1 MGAIDNVGA
10 IVPLPP
16 GGGVRRTN
24 PTYHAAANTKL
35 RHRPSPTAPH
45 HGLMRR
51 YFPKGNRLANEQ
63 VQRRLAAILAADV
76 VGFSSLME
84 RDEEG
89 TYVRVGRL
97 RRELIEPRLAEHQGR
112 LIKTTGDGFLAE
124 FASSIAALRCAIAIQ
139 DDLSNDA
146 GPLRMR
152 IGLNLGDVIVEEGGD
167 VYGEG
172 VNVAARLEAL
182 CDPGGILISG
192 KIHGEVDGKVEA
204 AFEDRGEQQVKN
216 ISRPVR
222 IYAVRPAG
230 MTKTSAATASSSE
243 VKKPLQLPDKPS
255 IAVLPFQNMSGD
267 PEQEYFA
274 DGMVEDIITALS
286 RFKSLFVIAR
296 NSSFTYKGK
305 AVDIKQVGRELG
317 VRYVLEGSVRK
328 SGSRV
333 RITGQLIEAATD
345 RHLWADKFDGGLEDV
360 FDLQD
365 QVTSSVVGL
374 IAPKLEQAEI
384 ERARQKPTESL
395 DSYDFFLRGMALLG
409 RRKLT
414 EARTLFDKA
423 YERDPEYGA
432 AYAMAASTLMF
443 QQGVSGVPL
452 TTEERADAIRLARLA
467 ARVGS
472 DDAFTLAR
480 SGHVLTY
487 LGGEYDRGVSL
498 VEQAVALNPNLAIA
512 WYSRGW
518 VTMMRGEAE
527 LAIESFDRMI
537 RLSPLDPLRVGAWN
551 GSSFAFFCLG
561 RYEEGCAAATRSIQV
576 AADAHTLGA
585 YIVNAIGAGRAAEAQ
600 QAAAQLLRSQ
610 PDFRATDAPELF
622 PTRSLDL
629 RDQIVAALREAGL
642 PG

>member
-1 MGAIDNVGA
+1 LVDE
-10 IVPLPP
+10 L
-16 GGGVRRTN
+16 
-24 PTYHAAANTKL
+24 
-35 RHRPSPTAPH
+35 
-45 HGLMRR
+45 
-51 YFPKGNRLANEQ
+51 
-63 VQRRLAAILAADV
+63 VQRRLAAILAADI

-89 TYVRVGRL
+89 TYARIGRL
-97 RRELIEPRLAEHQGR
+97 RRELIEPRLSEHQGR

-124 FASSIAALRCAIAIQ
+124 FASPIAALRCAIAIQ
-139 DDLSNDA
+139 RDLSNDP

-152 IGLNLGDVIVEEGGD
+152 IGLNLGDVIVEQSGD

-192 KIHGEVDGKVEA
+192 KIHSEVDGKVEA

-230 MTKTSAATASSSE
+230 PTKTAATTASSSE

-267 PEQEYFA
+267 PDQEYFA

-305 AVDIKQVGRELG
+305 AVDIKRVGRELG

-345 RHLWADKFDGGLEDV
+345 RHLWADKFDGALEDV

-395 DSYDFFLRGMALLG
+395 DSYDFFLRGIALTNK
-409 RRKLT
+409 RKLA
-414 EARTLFDKA
+414 EAREFFSKA
-423 YERDPEYGA
+423 YQQDPEYGP
-432 AYAMAASTLMF
+432 AYAMAATTLMF
-443 QQGVSGVPL
+443 EQGLSGVPL
-452 TTEERADAIRLARLA
+452 TAEKRAEAIRLAHLA
-467 ARVGS
+467 SRVAS

-487 LGGEYDRGVSL
+487 LGGEYDRGAAM
-498 VEQAVALNPNLAIA
+498 VEQAVALNANLAIA

-527 LAIESFDRMI
+527 RAIESFDRMI

-561 RYEEGCAAATRSIQV
+561 RYEDGCVSATKSIQV
-576 AADAHTLGA
+576 TADAHTLAA
-585 YIVNAIGAGRAAEAQ
+585 YIVNAIGAGRTAEAQ
-600 QAAAQLLRSQ
+600 AAAARLLRSQ
-610 PDFRATDAPELF
+610 PDFRATHAEEAF
-622 PTRSLDL
+622 PTRSPDM
-629 RDQIVAALREAGL
+629 RNQIIAALREAGL

>member
-1 MGAIDNVGA
+1 
-10 IVPLPP
+10 
-16 GGGVRRTN
+16 
-24 PTYHAAANTKL
+24 
-35 RHRPSPTAPH
+35 
-45 HGLMRR
+45 
-51 YFPKGNRLANEQ
+51 
-63 VQRRLAAILAADV
+63 
-76 VGFSSLME
+76 ME

-89 TYVRVGRL
+89 TYARVGRL
-97 RRELIEPRLAEHQGR
+97 RRELIEPRLSEHQGR

-124 FASSIAALRCAIAIQ
+124 FASPIAALRCAIAIQ
-139 DDLSNDA
+139 GDLSNDP

-152 IGLNLGDVIVEEGGD
+152 IGLNLGEVIVEESGD

-192 KIHGEVDGKVEA
+192 KIHSEVYGKVEA
-204 AFEDRGEQQVKN
+204 AFENRGEQQVKN

-222 IYAVRPAG
+222 IYAVRPVG
-230 MTKTSAATASSSE
+230 LTKTSAATASSND

-267 PEQEYFA
+267 PDQEYFA

-305 AVDIKQVGRELG
+305 AVDIKQAGRELG

-345 RHLWADKFDGGLEDV
+345 RHLWADKFDGALEDV

-365 QVTSSVVGL
+365 QVTSSVIGL
-374 IAPKLEQAEI
+374 IAPKIEQAEI

-395 DSYDFFLRGMALLG
+395 DSYDFFLRGMALTSK
-409 RRKLT
+409 RAFA
-414 EARTLFDKA
+414 EAREFFSRA
-423 YERDPEYGA
+423 YEQDPEYGP
-432 AYAMAASTLMF
+432 AYAMAATTLMF
-443 QQGVSGVPL
+443 EQGISGVPL
-452 TTEERADAIRLARLA
+452 TAEKRAEAIRLAHSASRA
-467 ARVGS
+467 GS
-472 DDAFTLAR
+472 DAAFTLAR

-487 LGGEYDRGVSL
+487 LGGEYDWGASM

-527 LAIESFDRMI
+527 RAIESFDRMI

-561 RYEEGCAAATRSIQV
+561 RYEDGCVSATKSIQV
-576 AADAHTLGA
+576 VADAHTLVA
-585 YIVNAIGAGRAAEAQ
+585 YIVNAIRAGQVSEAQ
-600 QAAAQLLRSQ
+600 QAAARLLRSQ
-610 PDFRATDAPELF
+610 PDFRATHAEEAF
-622 PTRSLDL
+622 PTRSSELH
-629 RDQIVAALREAGL
+629 DQIIAALREAGL